1 MLWQR
6 PAAIAL
12 IWPLAW
18 ESPYAVDVT
27 LKKKKKK
34 KEEESKELRSV
45 STYEVVARI
54 KSIPVGDCVL
64 GPNSSAFC
72 VLFM

>member
-1 MLWQR
+1 MSCGIGRRCRLDLALLWQR

-34 KEEESKELRSV
+34 KKGRNKLMDFKNLWLACARSFFL
-45 STYEVVARI
+45 I
-54 KSIPVGDCVL
+54 L
-64 GPNSSAFC
+64 
-72 VLFM
+72 